1 MKQNLNSK
9 STKLTLNLKEFLE
22 EFFTNRISEKVQ
34 FSYGLFW
41 DAVKDK
47 NCSESIRISTDYES
61 KEDGSFYYEYGLLK
75 AEEEMESELLV
86 TETFTRSRGAGGQ
99 RVWVYNIYCENPDEQ
114 PVSYY
119 FYTKTRIAAFIQ
131 HENEVMNLA
140 AEMREITQQKPILCL
155 ESHTRLFRSALDSIM
170 EAYSKGEYSD
180 EDLRKEYC
188 PDVTE
193 VYTDWMRY
201 KFRCSNEYEAYML
214 MVGDVEGNN
223 VCNAIDAAWTWFHT
237 GFVNN
242 FISKD
247 PETNLLHLNW

>member
-1 MKQNLNSK
+1 MKKTVLNV
-9 STKLTLNLKEFLE
+9 NIAEFLA
-22 EFFTNRISEKVQ
+22 EFFMNRIGEKVQ

-41 DAVKDK
+41 DAFHEDYGTP
-47 NCSESIRISTDYES
+47 ESINGLD
-61 KEDGSFYYEYGLLK
+61 EDSNLYYEYGLLK
-75 AEEEMESELLV
+75 AEEEMKADHEITERWLDNCSMWSYEFKYYNADGVLL
-86 TETFTRSRGAGGQ
+86 SI
-99 RVWVYNIYCENPDEQ
+99 W
-114 PVSYY
+114 
-119 FYTKTRIAAFIQ
+119 FYTRIRIMAFIQ
-131 HENEVMNLA
+131 YENEVMNLA

-155 ESHTRLFRSALDSIM
+155 ESHTRLFRGALDSIM
-170 EAYSKGEYSD
+170 EAYSKGEYSG
-180 EDLRKEYC
+180 EDLRKEHC

-247 PETNLLHLNW
+247 PETHSLNLNW